1 MSTVEAC
8 KSLVRE
14 AFVSPDKWQSNLAR
28 AEESLSEAL
37 AGDPA
42 NPLLLTCLGAVL
54 CDQGQHARA
63 AQVLR
68 RAVEHGSQDRNT
80 YFNLAVAVLSCG
92 THEEA
97 MRLFSR
103 ARSLQP
109 SSQSWE
115 AYFDPQAQ

>member
-1 MSTVEAC
+1 MSTIEAC
-8 KSLVRE
+8 KSLVHE
-14 AFVSPDKWQSNLAR
+14 ALVSPDKWQSNLAR

-37 AGDPA
+37 VGDPE

-63 AQVLR
+63 TQVLR
-68 RAVEHGSQDRNT
+68 RAVEHGSQDSNT
-80 YFNLAVAVLSCG
+80 FFNLGVAVLSCG

-97 MRLFSR
+97 MRLFSK
-103 ARSLQP
+103 ARSLRP

-115 AYFDPQAQ
+115 AYFDPHAQ